1 MRFYRKLCRFGA
13 DFGNFQQ
20 TQGVA
25 SITNDDKNKR
35 VHKLVDHKLVNSLVF
50 R

>member
-1 MRFYRKLCRFGA
+1 MPFYRKLCGLTNLLQQKQGA
-13 DFGNFQQ
+13 
-20 TQGVA
+20 A

-35 VHKLVDHKLVNSLVF
+35 VHKLVDHKFVNSLVF